1 MGGGSAEVVTGH
13 ADEAGQALVARRE
26 DGLGRATPLVEHLQ
40 ARDAVELVEVE
51 VVDAEQLERRLE
63 LGPGA
68 VSRAAMRLAGH
79 EQPIAH
85 RWDERTEVALRRAVG
100 GRDVEV
106 VDAARHRIGE
116 ALLGLGG
123 RAGPEGRTSQD
134 GDGAL
139 VAGPA
144 ETSTLH
150 GPIVPDGGHG
160 ALRPPQSWPDD
171 RPRWP
176 RSAPAPRRRH

>member
-1 MGGGSAEVVTGH
+1 
-13 ADEAGQALVARRE
+13 
-26 DGLGRATPLVEHLQ
+26 
-40 ARDAVELVEVE
+40 
-51 VVDAEQLERRLE
+51 
-63 LGPGA
+63 
-68 VSRAAMRLAGH
+68 MRLAGH

-106 VDAARHRIGE
+106 VDAAGDRIGE
-116 ALLGLGG
+116 GLLGLGG

-150 GPIVPDGGHG
+150 GPIVPDG
-160 ALRPPQSWPDD
+160 APWRAQAAAVLARRPATVAAISA
-171 RPRWP
+171 
-176 RSAPAPRRRH
+176 STAAPALTAATPGMPAAA